1 MTRLRNRILKRRKGY
16 DLCLAHLG
24 NPCTP
29 IPTHTPPPV
38 HSEFLY
44 VP

>member
-1 MTRLRNRILKRRKGY
+1 MTRLRDRIL

-24 NPCTP
+24 NPSTP
-29 IPTHTPPPV
+29 PPPPPV

-44 VP
+44 VPWIIT

>member
-1 MTRLRNRILKRRKGY
+1 MIRLRDRLL

-29 IPTHTPPPV
+29 TPPPPV

>member
-1 MTRLRNRILKRRKGY
+1 MTRLRDRIL

-24 NPCTP
+24 NSCTP
-29 IPTHTPPPV
+29 TPPPPV